1 MHETTGAGTMP
12 SLTTAVVLP
21 GRGYPVDGPLL
32 FFAQVALRR
41 RGVDVT
47 ALRWSPPPDLDAAGA
62 PGWVASQLEPVLA
75 AGGRP
80 LVVAKSLGSFAAPV
94 VAERGL
100 LAIWLTPLLGQETV
114 VAALRAARAP
124 ALLVGGTADPA
135 WDGTVARSLGMA
147 VHEVP
152 GGDHALLLPGP
163 LAASAEA
170 LGGVAT
176 AMEQFLDSIGAP
188 APAG

>member
-1 MHETTGAGTMP
+1 MHEATGPVTMSP
-12 SLTTAVVLP
+12 LTSAVVLP

-41 RGVDVT
+41 RGVDV
-47 ALRWSPPPDLDAAGA
+47 AAVRWSPPPDLDAAGA
-62 PGWVASQLEPVLA
+62 PEWVAAQLEPALA

-100 LAIWLTPLLGQETV
+100 PAIWLTPLLGQETV
-114 VAALRAARAP
+114 VAGLRAARAP

-135 WDGTVARSLGMA
+135 WDGALARSLGMA

-152 GGDHALLLPGP
+152 GADHALFLPGP

-170 LGGVAT
+170 LAGVAT
-176 AMEQFLDSIGAP
+176 AMEEFLDSLGAP